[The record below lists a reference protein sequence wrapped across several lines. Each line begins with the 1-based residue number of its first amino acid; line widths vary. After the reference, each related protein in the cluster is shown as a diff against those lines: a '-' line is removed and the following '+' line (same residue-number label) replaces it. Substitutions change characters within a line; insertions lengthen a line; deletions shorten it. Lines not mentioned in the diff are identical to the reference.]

1 MYQSGSLMLQHR
13 HPSSWCSPFQLR
25 YAWHQ
30 SKLCLLNF
38 GSVLMVFGSAA
49 CLNQKVSMF
58 FLVKPTFPRSL
69 GEYTLWPYMG
79 IQVVVWVL
87 KVEPLV
93 RRKKKTSSN
102 LFHTAL
108 KFLFTTREKTSTHSS
123 SLSSPLRGGPSLA
136 LCWRVRH
143 WWVRSPLAATQL
155 SVTVS
160 LRFRRLKTKKLI

>member
-93 RRKKKTSSN
+93 RRKKKHPLTCFTQHWNSF
-102 LFHTAL
+102 LQQEKRQAL
-108 KFLFTTREKTSTHSS
+108 IHPRYLRHLEVAPHWLCVEGCAIDEWGHRWLLPNSLWQFLSGLE
-123 SLSSPLRGGPSLA
+123 G
-136 LCWRVRH
+136 
-143 WWVRSPLAATQL
+143 
-155 SVTVS
+155 
-160 LRFRRLKTKKLI
+160 